1 MRAFDRQFDLSEEAM
16 LELIRQREE
25 EECSRHRRKHVQRS
39 CGRKRSIVSMKTWK
53 KTRKGG
59 AEREQKGVW
68 GETAGKIRREDLEEY
83 A

>member
-1 MRAFDRQFDLSEEAM
+1 
-16 LELIRQREE
+16 
-25 EECSRHRRKHVQRS
+25 
-39 CGRKRSIVSMKTWK
+39 MKTWK

-83 A
+83 AQNFGCVLRINMTLCEGFKQGSDRIPFGKAEGRTTF